1 MSEPRTRRQLR
12 EALEAAGHERRKA
25 AAEASAALRE
35 ANQKAS
41 TAHRRANRAVRALD
55 RLGFEEQSD
64 ADIRDV
70 LGVLD
75 IDNVWI
81 PKADTPKT
89 IPVET
94 HEKIVDATIGEV
106 QAGTRRETL
115 AAVIDA
121 LQIKSDYGRAATPD
135 ALWADIQVALEV
147 RAERKNAE
155 QRDATE
161 AKVSKIG
168 KAPAFATGGVISG
181 LPTYAAREFR
191 PGDSYGAATT
201 IDNSFK
207 VPSTGLYRVGLDIAG
222 DLASVLVKLP
232 EPPFTH
238 EDIEN
243 VSKAADDLSVT
254 TKPKTTK
261 KTKGDKS

>member
-12 EALEAAGHERRKA
+12 EALEAAGHEQRKA

-115 AAVIDA
+115 GAVIDA
-121 LQIKSDYGRAATPD
+121 LQIKSDHGRAATPD

-155 QRDATE
+155 QRAATE
-161 AKVSKIG
+161 AKVSRLQNR
-168 KAPAFATGGVISG
+168 PAFANGGLVNG
-181 LPTYAAREFR
+181 LSDGVGATAFR
-191 PGDSYGAATT
+191 
-201 IDNSFK
+201 
-207 VPSTGLYRVGLDIAG
+207 VPSTGLYRVGVDIVGGGASASLLTQADRDLLG
-222 DLASVLVKLP
+222 DPGPGSTPSV
-232 EPPFTH
+232 
-238 EDIEN
+238 
-243 VSKAADDLSVT
+243 S
-254 TKPKTTK
+254 KPKTTK
-261 KTKGDKS
+261 KSKGDKK